1 MGFPGC
7 NVIRSLVDLP
17 YLSFLS
23 YLVLKESGC
32 THPSFLW
39 LWFPV
44 VLPTLLIIH
53 FVDYFIDVW
62 QLSLVLG
69 SNQMAFTLD
78 VIIEVLI
85 VVVTHLTVVVVRLW
99 LRNRNYGSFFV
110 SNTFTFRTLSDFG
123 NLELFERYSFDFSKS
138 FNAINLLVKSL
149 AGIHSSRS
157 VDDKVVN
164 VILALVVLG

>member
-1 MGFPGC
+1 
-7 NVIRSLVDLP
+7 
-17 YLSFLS
+17 
-23 YLVLKESGC
+23 
-32 THPSFLW
+32 
-39 LWFPV
+39 
-44 VLPTLLIIH
+44 
-53 FVDYFIDVW
+53 
-62 QLSLVLG
+62 
-69 SNQMAFTLD
+69 MAFTLD